1 MLKRRDN
8 MLVDK
13 LKDSATL
20 KYKND
25 ILFDDD
31 FVNAVLDTIAEI
43 CSITTITESDIV
55 ELDSYIFKKY
65 RSLGNN
71 IISFEMLEYVDSF
84 YQIYIDNPSKNN
96 LFEILH
102 QLRQLLIKCFERV
115 ELAKV
120 TGDDLEVIF
129 TDLLFWREVKINTR

>member
-1 MLKRRDN
+1 

-25 ILFDDD
+25 NLFDDD

-102 QLRQLLIKCFERV
+102 QLRQLLIKCFERA
-115 ELAKV
+115 EL
-120 TGDDLEVIF
+120 TNSNGDDLEVIF
-129 TDLLFWREVKINTR
+129 ADLLFWREVKINTR